1 MNNHSNLEKKSYS
14 GNNTSLKIL
23 FEDIFSKYDFN
34 FEDDDTVVFTDT
46 DFLKVMSIFQDNS
59 HIKFESLIDVIAI
72 DYSDYG
78 ISEWNAKDANN
89 KGYSRGIKK
98 DSSGRYTYESTKTN
112 YNQPI
117 KRFAVIYNLL
127 SVSSNARLKV
137 KFYCNDDKNPSLPT
151 VTSIW
156 ASANWY
162 EREAYDLL
170 GIVFSDHPDLR
181 RILTDYGFKGHP
193 LRKDFPLTGHTE
205 VRYSEDA
212 KKVINEPVKL
222 EQNFR
227 NFDYESPWEGTKY
240 IKDEIDSNDKKN

>member
-1 MNNHSNLEKKSYS
+1 MNNQNNLEKKSYP
-14 GNNTSLKIL
+14 GNNASLKIL
-23 FEDIFSKYDFN
+23 FKDILSKFEFN
-34 FEDDDTVVFTDT
+34 FEDDETVVFNDA
-46 DFLKVMSIFQDNS
+46 DFLNVMRIFQEND
-59 HIKFESLIDVIAI
+59 HIKFESLIDVIAV

-137 KFYCNDDKNPSLPT
+137 KFYCNDDTNPSLPSAT
-151 VTSIW
+151 QIW

-181 RILTDYGFKGHP
+181 RILTDYGFIGHP
-193 LRKDFPLTGHTE
+193 LRKDFPLIGNVE
-205 VRYSEDA
+205 VNYDIEKERVVYQPVTI
-212 KKVINEPVKL
+212 KPRVLIPKVIREV
-222 EQNFR
+222 
-227 NFDYESPWEGTKY
+227 
-240 IKDEIDSNDKKN
+240 SNKEDKNA

>member
-46 DFLKVMSIFQDNS
+46 DFLKIMSIFQDNS

-117 KRFAVIYNLL
+117 KRFALIYNLL
-127 SVSSNARLKV
+127 SVSSNVRLKV

-162 EREAYDLL
+162 EREAYDLF

-181 RILTDYGFKGHP
+181 RILTDYGFIGHP
-193 LRKDFPLTGHTE
+193 LRKDFPLIGNVE
-205 VRYSEDA
+205 VNYDIEKERVVYQPVTI
-212 KKVINEPVKL
+212 KPRVLIPKVIREV
-222 EQNFR
+222 
-227 NFDYESPWEGTKY
+227 
-240 IKDEIDSNDKKN
+240 SNKEDKNA

>member
-1 MNNHSNLEKKSYS
+1 MNNQNNLEKKSYS
-14 GNNTSLKIL
+14 GNNASLKIL
-23 FEDIFSKYDFN
+23 FKDILSKYEFN
-34 FEDDDTVVFTDT
+34 FEDDETVVFTDA
-46 DFLKVMSIFQDNS
+46 DFLNVMRIFQEND
-59 HIKFESLIDVIAI
+59 HIKFESLIDVIAV

-137 KFYCNDDKNPSLPT
+137 KFYCNDDTNPSLPSAT
-151 VTSIW
+151 QIW

-181 RILTDYGFKGHP
+181 RILTDYGFIGHP
-193 LRKDFPLTGHTE
+193 LRKDFPLIGNVE
-205 VRYSEDA
+205 VNYDIEKERVVYQPVTI
-212 KKVINEPVKL
+212 KPRVLIPKVIREV
-222 EQNFR
+222 
-227 NFDYESPWEGTKY
+227 
-240 IKDEIDSNDKKN
+240 SNKEDKNA

>member
-1 MNNHSNLEKKSYS
+1 MNNQNNLEKKSYS
-14 GNNTSLKIL
+14 GNNASLKIL
-23 FEDIFSKYDFN
+23 FKDIFSKYEFN
-34 FEDDDTVVFTDT
+34 FEDDETVVFNDT
-46 DFLKVMSIFQDNS
+46 DFLNVMHIFQEND
-59 HIKFESLIDVIAI
+59 HIKFESLIDVIAV

-78 ISEWNAKDANN
+78 VSEWNAKDANN

-127 SVSSNARLKV
+127 SVSSNSRLKV
-137 KFYCNDDKNPSLPT
+137 KFYCNDDTNPSLPS
-151 VTSIW
+151 VTQIW

-181 RILTDYGFKGHP
+181 RILTDYGFIGHP
-193 LRKDFPLTGHTE
+193 LRKDFPLIGNVE
-205 VRYSEDA
+205 VNYDIEKERVVYQPVTI
-212 KKVINEPVKL
+212 KPRVLIPKVIREV
-222 EQNFR
+222 
-227 NFDYESPWEGTKY
+227 
-240 IKDEIDSNDKKN
+240 SNKEDKNA

>member
-1 MNNHSNLEKKSYS
+1 MNNQNNLEKKSYS
-14 GNNTSLKIL
+14 GNNASLKIL
-23 FEDIFSKYDFN
+23 FKDILSKYEFN
-34 FEDDDTVVFTDT
+34 FEDDETVVFTDA
-46 DFLKVMSIFQDNS
+46 DFLNVMRIFQEND
-59 HIKFESLIDVIAI
+59 HIKFESLIDVIAV

-137 KFYCNDDKNPSLPT
+137 KFYCNDDINPSLPS

-170 GIVFSDHPDLR
+170 GIIFSDHPDLR
-181 RILTDYGFKGHP
+181 RILTDYGFIGHP
-193 LRKDFPLTGHTE
+193 LRKDFPLIGNVE
-205 VRYSEDA
+205 VNYDIEKERVVYQPVTI
-212 KKVINEPVKL
+212 KPRVLIPKVIREV
-222 EQNFR
+222 
-227 NFDYESPWEGTKY
+227 
-240 IKDEIDSNDKKN
+240 SNKEDKNA

>member
-1 MNNHSNLEKKSYS
+1 MNNHNNLEKKSYS
-14 GNNTSLKIL
+14 GNNTSLKTL

-34 FEDDDTVVFTDT
+34 FEDDDTVIFTDT
-46 DFLKVMSIFQDNS
+46 DFLKVMRIFQDND
-59 HIKFESLIDVIAI
+59 HIKFESLSDIIAV

-117 KRFAVIYNLL
+117 KRFALIYNLL
-127 SVSSNARLKV
+127 SVSSNVRLKV
-137 KFYCNDDKNPSLPT
+137 KIYCNDDKNPSLPT

-162 EREAYDLL
+162 EREAYDLF

-181 RILTDYGFKGHP
+181 RILTDYGFIGHP
-193 LRKDFPLTGHTE
+193 LRKDFPLIGNVE
-205 VRYSEDA
+205 VNYDIEKERVVYQPVTI
-212 KKVINEPVKL
+212 KPRVLIPKVIREV
-222 EQNFR
+222 
-227 NFDYESPWEGTKY
+227 
-240 IKDEIDSNDKKN
+240 SNKEDKNA

>member
-1 MNNHSNLEKKSYS
+1 MNNQNNLEKKSYL
-14 GNNTSLKIL
+14 GNNASLKIL
-23 FEDIFSKYDFN
+23 FKDILSKYEFN
-34 FEDDDTVVFTDT
+34 FEDNETVVFTDA
-46 DFLKVMSIFQDNS
+46 DFLNVMRIFQEND
-59 HIKFESLIDVIAI
+59 HIKFESLIDVIAV

-117 KRFAVIYNLL
+117 KRFALIYNLL
-127 SVSSNARLKV
+127 SVSSNVRLKV

-162 EREAYDLL
+162 EREAYDLF

-181 RILTDYGFKGHP
+181 RILTDYGFIGHP
-193 LRKDFPLTGHTE
+193 LRKDFPLIGNVE
-205 VRYSEDA
+205 VNYDIEKERVVYQPVTI
-212 KKVINEPVKL
+212 KPRVLIPKVIREV
-222 EQNFR
+222 
-227 NFDYESPWEGTKY
+227 
-240 IKDEIDSNDKKN
+240 SNKEDKNA

>member
-1 MNNHSNLEKKSYS
+1 MNNHNNLEKKSYS
-14 GNNTSLKIL
+14 GNNTSLKTL

-34 FEDDDTVVFTDT
+34 FEDDDTVIFTDT
-46 DFLKVMSIFQDNS
+46 DFLKVMRIFQDND
-59 HIKFESLIDVIAI
+59 HIKFESLIDIIAV

-117 KRFAVIYNLL
+117 KRFALIYNLL
-127 SVSSNARLKV
+127 SVSSNVRLKV

-162 EREAYDLL
+162 EREAYDLF

-181 RILTDYGFKGHP
+181 RILTDYGFIGHP
-193 LRKDFPLTGHTE
+193 LRKDFPLIGNVE
-205 VRYSEDA
+205 VNYDIEKERVVYQPVTI
-212 KKVINEPVKL
+212 KPRVLIPKVIREV
-222 EQNFR
+222 
-227 NFDYESPWEGTKY
+227 
-240 IKDEIDSNDKKN
+240 SNKEDKNA

>member
-1 MNNHSNLEKKSYS
+1 MNNQNNLEKKSYS
-14 GNNTSLKIL
+14 GNNASLKIL
-23 FEDIFSKYDFN
+23 FKDILFKYEFN
-34 FEDDDTVVFTDT
+34 FEDDETVVFTDA
-46 DFLKVMSIFQDNS
+46 DFLNVMRIFQEND
-59 HIKFESLIDVIAI
+59 HIKFESLIDVIAV

-137 KFYCNDDKNPSLPT
+137 KFYCNDDTNPSLPSAT
-151 VTSIW
+151 LIW

-181 RILTDYGFKGHP
+181 RILTDYGFIGHP
-193 LRKDFPLTGHTE
+193 LRKDFPLIGNVE
-205 VRYSEDA
+205 VNYDIEKERVVYQPVTI
-212 KKVINEPVKL
+212 KPRVLIPKVIREV
-222 EQNFR
+222 
-227 NFDYESPWEGTKY
+227 
-240 IKDEIDSNDKKN
+240 SNKEDKNA

>member
-1 MNNHSNLEKKSYS
+1 MNNHSNNNHSNLEKKSYS

-137 KFYCNDDKNPSLPT
+137 KFYCNDDINPSLPS

-181 RILTDYGFKGHP
+181 RILTDYGFIGHP
-193 LRKDFPLTGHTE
+193 LRKDFPLIGNVE
-205 VRYSEDA
+205 VNYDIEKERVVYQPVTI
-212 KKVINEPVKL
+212 KPRVLIPKVIREA
-222 EQNFR
+222 
-227 NFDYESPWEGTKY
+227 
-240 IKDEIDSNDKKN
+240 SNKEDKNA

>member
-127 SVSSNARLKV
+127 SASSNARLKV
-137 KFYCNDDKNPSLPT
+137 KFYCNDDINPSLPS

-181 RILTDYGFKGHP
+181 RILTDYGFIGHP
-193 LRKDFPLTGHTE
+193 LRKDFPLIGNVE
-205 VRYSEDA
+205 VNYDIEKERVVYQPVTI
-212 KKVINEPVKL
+212 KPRVLIPKVIREA
-222 EQNFR
+222 
-227 NFDYESPWEGTKY
+227 
-240 IKDEIDSNDKKN
+240 SNKEDKNA

>member
-137 KFYCNDDKNPSLPT
+137 KFYCNDDINPSLPS
-151 VTSIW
+151 VTQIW

-181 RILTDYGFKGHP
+181 RILTDYGFIGHP
-193 LRKDFPLTGHTE
+193 LRKDFPLIGNVE
-205 VRYSEDA
+205 VNYDIEKERVVYQPVTI
-212 KKVINEPVKL
+212 KPRVLIPKVIREA
-222 EQNFR
+222 
-227 NFDYESPWEGTKY
+227 
-240 IKDEIDSNDKKN
+240 SNKEDKNA

>member
-1 MNNHSNLEKKSYS
+1 MNNQNNLEKKSYS
-14 GNNTSLKIL
+14 GNNASLKIL
-23 FEDIFSKYDFN
+23 FKDILSKYEFN
-34 FEDDDTVVFTDT
+34 FEDDETVVFTDA
-46 DFLKVMSIFQDNS
+46 DFLNVMRIFQEND
-59 HIKFESLIDVIAI
+59 HIKFESLIDVIAV

-137 KFYCNDDKNPSLPT
+137 KFYCNNDTNPSLPSAT
-151 VTSIW
+151 QIW

-181 RILTDYGFKGHP
+181 RILTDYGFIGHP
-193 LRKDFPLTGHTE
+193 LRKDFPLIGNVE
-205 VRYSEDA
+205 VNYDIEKERVVYQPVTI
-212 KKVINEPVKL
+212 KPRVLIPKVIREV
-222 EQNFR
+222 
-227 NFDYESPWEGTKY
+227 
-240 IKDEIDSNDKKN
+240 SNKEDKNA

>member
-1 MNNHSNLEKKSYS
+1 MNNQNNLEKKSYS
-14 GNNTSLKIL
+14 GNNASLKIL
-23 FEDIFSKYDFN
+23 FKDILSKYEFN
-34 FEDDDTVVFTDT
+34 FEDDETVVFTDT
-46 DFLKVMSIFQDNS
+46 DFLNVMRIFQEND
-59 HIKFESLIDVIAI
+59 HIKFESLIDVIAV

-137 KFYCNDDKNPSLPT
+137 KFYCNDDTNPSLPS
-151 VTSIW
+151 VTQIW

-181 RILTDYGFKGHP
+181 RILTDYGFIGHP
-193 LRKDFPLTGHTE
+193 LRKDFPLIGNVE
-205 VRYSEDA
+205 VNYDIEKERVVYQPVTI
-212 KKVINEPVKL
+212 KPRVLIPKVIREV
-222 EQNFR
+222 
-227 NFDYESPWEGTKY
+227 
-240 IKDEIDSNDKKN
+240 SNKEDKNA